1 MKFTKKDL
9 KPIIVLGVIC
19 LVTAVL
25 IAGIN
30 MITAPEV
37 AAREEQAV
45 QDSLKDILPTDEH
58 KENCNFI
65 NLTDGEDDDDN
76 EEIKSRM
83 ADTTVTAVYQDVNSG
98 IYAVTLSTSKG
109 YTGNAILLTI
119 GIDNEGR
126 VTGAI
131 VTSNPESKETNR
143 TDSYFKGFK
152 DKNPMEI
159 DEIGKET
166 PELVAGVT
174 YSTAAVREAAM
185 DAYRVLNIPNVEIPK
200 AEAKEP
206 VGEYTVWSTVGICI
220 VVAAIGCS
228 VAYIIVKRRKGI

>member
-19 LVTAVL
+19 IVVAVL

-30 MITAPEV
+30 MITAPEIER
-37 AAREEQAV
+37 REEIAV
-45 QDSLKDILPTDEH
+45 QDSLKAVMPDGSFVLATEKYDI
-58 KENCNFI
+58 K
-65 NLTDGEDDDDN
+65 
-76 EEIKSRM
+76 
-83 ADTTVTAVYQDVNSG
+83 DTTVTAVYENVNPETEKVEG
-98 IYAVTLSTSKG
+98 WVVTLSTSKG

-119 GIDNEGR
+119 GIDSEGH
-126 VTGAI
+126 VTGAV
-131 VTSNPESKETNR
+131 VTSNPESKETNK
-143 TDSYFKGFK
+143 TDSYFGKFK

-159 DEIGKET
+159 DKMGKDQ
-166 PELVAGVT
+166 PDLVAGVT

-220 VVAAIGCS
+220 IVAAIGS
-228 VAYIIVKRRKGI
+228 AVAYIIVKRRKGI